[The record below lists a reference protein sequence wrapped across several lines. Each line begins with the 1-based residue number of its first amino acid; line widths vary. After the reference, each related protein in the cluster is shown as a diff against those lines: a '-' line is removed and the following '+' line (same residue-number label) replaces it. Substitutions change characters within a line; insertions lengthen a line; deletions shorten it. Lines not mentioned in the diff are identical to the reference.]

1 MNTLSPG
8 KVGLAFALFL
18 GLWHACWAILV
29 AVGFAQPLMDFI
41 LRMHFI
47 KPIFVIEAFEPL
59 RALGLIGITTLPIKM
74 QAINDTLQNS
84 YVDDIVNEFI
94 GRLEN
99 DFGVNVNPAALNQ
112 ATGGGAQQ

>member
-8 KVGLAFALFL
+8 KVGLALALFL

-29 AVGFAQPLMDFI
+29 AAGFAQPLMDFI

-59 RALGLIGITTLPIKM
+59 RALGLIGITTTFGYLLGFVLGLIWN
-74 QAINDTLQNS
+74 ALHNRETL
-84 YVDDIVNEFI
+84 
-94 GRLEN
+94 RH
-99 DFGVNVNPAALNQ
+99 
-112 ATGGGAQQ
+112 

>member
-1 MNTLSPG
+1 VPAKVVDVVFRTPKGSPG
-8 KVGLAFALFL
+8 TAEGEK
-18 GLWHACWAILV
+18 
-29 AVGFAQPLMDFI
+29 PTERFI
-41 LRMHFI
+41 FRVTDVVD
-47 KPIFVIEAFEPL
+47 P
-59 RALGLIGITTLPIKM
+59 TLDASSPQSK
-74 QAINDTLQNS
+74 AINDTLQNS